1 MDARRTFAGVCAA
14 LALTAMIGIARSGA
28 MAADDLKLAP
38 DLSFTDDSSSSFPIA
53 SKQSTDGALSSG
65 EATVI
70 FFGTAHCWNTNREA
84 ERLVA
89 LYPKYR
95 GKMHFVIV
103 DLNHVSAEQKPLV
116 AKYYQGAIPTIAVV
130 DSKGQVI
137 YDRAGETAS
146 NRGDISNLQSLL
158 NSVH

>member
-1 MDARRTFAGVCAA
+1 MNARRKLNTIFAA
-14 LALTAMIGIARSGA
+14 LAVAAAVSVPFSYAGTA
-28 MAADDLKLAP
+28 DNLKLAP
-38 DLSFTDDSSSSFPIA
+38 DLSFTDDSSANFPIVTNPGDA
-53 SKQSTDGALSSG
+53 AGPVAN

-103 DLNHVSAEQKPLV
+103 DLNNVSADQKPLV
-116 AKYYQGAIPTIAVV
+116 AKYYRGAIPTIAIV
-130 DSKGQVI
+130 DSSGHVI
-137 YDRAGETAS
+137 YDRAGETAAD
-146 NRGDISNLQSLL
+146 RGDTSNLQSLL
-158 NSVH
+158 NSAH